1 MEQRR
6 VAGKKSQHLQA
17 HENVPRK
24 SCKSNLGDILSPS
37 HLAQKFSSLNFMGHV
52 AGTKRRK
59 DAMKLRV
66 RFMQH
71 VPATESKA
79 EPIRDND
86 QSSLI
91 CARSQIRGSEWG

>member
-6 VAGKKSQHLQA
+6 VAGTKSQHLQA
-17 HENVPRK
+17 HENVPGICC
-24 SCKSNLGDILSPS
+24 SSSLGDILSTS
-37 HLAQKFSSLNFMGHV
+37 HLAQKFSLLNFMGQV

-66 RFMQH
+66 RLMQH

-79 EPIRDND
+79 EPIRDNG
-86 QSSLI
+86 QSSL
-91 CARSQIRGSEWG
+91 CSFTGTRV